1 MKDTK
6 RLTLAALLTALALA
20 LSYVERFIPFAL
32 FIPLP
37 GVKLGLA
44 NVVTLFAL
52 CRLGAPPAFTVLAAR
67 VFLGALFAGNFS
79 ALLYSAMGG
88 FLALAVMYLALR
100 CRRFSIYGVSI
111 LGAAA
116 HNIGQVLA
124 ALITLGSTGPLGYLP
139 LLLLTSLL
147 SGSLTGA
154 LAAGLFRAMDAAN
167 AEGNLK

>member
-1 MKDTK
+1 MKNTK
-6 RLTLAALLTALALA
+6 QLTLAALLTALALA

-32 FIPLP
+32 LVPLP

-52 CRLGAPPAFTVLAAR
+52 CRLGAPLAFTVLTAR

-88 FLALAVMYLALR
+88 FLALAVMLLALR
-100 CRRFSIYGVSI
+100 CKRFSIYGVSI
-111 LGAAA
+111 LGAAG
-116 HNIGQVLA
+116 HNIGQVGA
-124 ALITLGSTGPLGYLP
+124 AIITLGSTSVLGYLP

-147 SGSLTGA
+147 SGSVTGA
-154 LAAGLFRAMDAAN
+154 LSAGLFRAMDAVN
-167 AEGNLK
+167 AEKHL

>member
-1 MKDTK
+1 MNNTK
-6 RLTLAALLTALALA
+6 HLTLAALLTALALA
-20 LSYVERFIPFAL
+20 FSYIERFIPFAL
-32 FIPLP
+32 IVPLP

-52 CRLGAPPAFTVLAAR
+52 CRLGAPLAFTVLTAR

-88 FLALAVMYLALR
+88 FLALAVMFLALR
-100 CRRFSIYGVSI
+100 CKRFSVYGVSV

-116 HNIGQVLA
+116 HNIGQVGA
-124 ALITLGSTGPLGYLP
+124 AVITLGSAAPLGYLP
-139 LLLLTSLL
+139 LLLLASIL

-154 LAAGLFRAMDAAN
+154 LAVGLFRAMDAAE
-167 AEGNLK
+167 AKKH

>member
-1 MKDTK
+1 MKNTK
-6 RLTLAALLTALALA
+6 QLTLAALLTALALA
-20 LSYVERFIPFAL
+20 LSWVERFIPFAL

-52 CRLGAPPAFTVLAAR
+52 CRLGAPMAFTVLAAR

-88 FLALAVMYLALR
+88 FLALAVMLLALR
-100 CRRFSIYGVSI
+100 CRRFSIYGVSV
-111 LGAAA
+111 LGAAG
-116 HNIGQVLA
+116 HNIGQVGA
-124 ALITLGSTGPLGYLP
+124 AMITLGSTSVLGYLP
-139 LLLLTSLL
+139 LLLLTGLL

-154 LAAGLFRAMDAAN
+154 LTAGLFRAMDAVN
-167 AEGNLK
+167 AEKHL

>member
-6 RLTLAALLTALALA
+6 KLTLAALLTALALA
-20 LSYVERFIPFAL
+20 LSWVERFIPFAL
-32 FIPLP
+32 LVPLP

-52 CRLGAPPAFTVLAAR
+52 CRLGAPMAFTVLAAR

-88 FLALAVMYLALR
+88 FLALAVMLLALH
-100 CRRFSIYGVSI
+100 CKRFSIYGVSI
-111 LGAAA
+111 LGAAG
-116 HNIGQVLA
+116 HNIGQVGA
-124 ALITLGSTGPLGYLP
+124 AIITLGSTSVLGYLP

-147 SGSLTGA
+147 SGSVTGA
-154 LAAGLFRAMDAAN
+154 LSAGLFRAMDAVN
-167 AEGNLK
+167 AEKHL

>member
-6 RLTLAALLTALALA
+6 KLTLAALLTALALA
-20 LSYVERFIPFAL
+20 LSWVERFIPFAL
-32 FIPLP
+32 LVPLP

-52 CRLGAPPAFTVLAAR
+52 CRLGAPMAFTVLAAR

-88 FLALAVMYLALR
+88 FLALAVMLLALR
-100 CRRFSIYGVSI
+100 CKRFSIYGVSI
-111 LGAAA
+111 LGAAG
-116 HNIGQVLA
+116 HNIGQVGA
-124 ALITLGSTGPLGYLP
+124 AIITLGSTSVLGYLP

-147 SGSLTGA
+147 SGSVTGA
-154 LAAGLFRAMDAAN
+154 LSAGLFRAMDAA
-167 AEGNLK
+167 ETEKH

>member
-1 MKDTK
+1 MKNTK
-6 RLTLAALLTALALA
+6 KLTLAALLTALALA
-20 LSYVERFIPFAL
+20 LSWIERFIPFAL
-32 FIPLP
+32 IVPLP

-52 CRLGAPPAFTVLAAR
+52 CHLGAPMAFTVLAAR

-88 FLALAVMYLALR
+88 FLALAVMLLALR
-100 CRRFSIYGVSI
+100 CKRFSIYGVSI
-111 LGAAA
+111 LGAAG
-116 HNIGQVLA
+116 HNIGQVGA
-124 ALITLGSTGPLGYLP
+124 AIITLGSTSVLGYLP

-147 SGSLTGA
+147 SGSVTGA

-167 AEGNLK
+167 AEGQLK

>member
-6 RLTLAALLTALALA
+6 KLTLAALLTALALA
-20 LSYVERFIPFAL
+20 LSWVERFIPFAL
-32 FIPLP
+32 LIPLP

-52 CRLGAPPAFTVLAAR
+52 CRLGAPMAFTVLAAR

-88 FLALAVMYLALR
+88 FLALAVMLLALR
-100 CRRFSIYGVSI
+100 CKRFSIYGVSI
-111 LGAAA
+111 LGAAG
-116 HNIGQVLA
+116 HNIGQVGA
-124 ALITLGSTGPLGYLP
+124 AIITLGSTSVLGYLP

-147 SGSLTGA
+147 SGSVTGA
-154 LAAGLFRAMDAAN
+154 LSAGLFRAMDAVN
-167 AEGNLK
+167 AEKHL

>member
-6 RLTLAALLTALALA
+6 KLTLAALLTALALA
-20 LSYVERFIPFAL
+20 LSWVERFIPFAL
-32 FIPLP
+32 LVPLP

-52 CRLGAPPAFTVLAAR
+52 CRLGAPMAFTVLAAR

-88 FLALAVMYLALR
+88 FLALAVMLLALR
-100 CRRFSIYGVSI
+100 CKRFSIYGVSI
-111 LGAAA
+111 LGAAG
-116 HNIGQVLA
+116 HNIGQVGA
-124 ALITLGSTGPLGYLP
+124 AIITLGSTSVLGYLP

-154 LAAGLFRAMDAAN
+154 LSAGLFRAMDAA
-167 AEGNLK
+167 ETEKH

>member
-6 RLTLAALLTALALA
+6 KLTLAALLTALALA
-20 LSYVERFIPFAL
+20 LSWVERFIPFAL
-32 FIPLP
+32 LVPLP

-52 CRLGAPPAFTVLAAR
+52 CRLGAPMAFTVLAAR

-88 FLALAVMYLALR
+88 FLALAVMLLALR
-100 CRRFSIYGVSI
+100 CKRFSIYGVSI
-111 LGAAA
+111 LGAAG
-116 HNIGQVLA
+116 HNIGQVGA
-124 ALITLGSTGPLGYLP
+124 AIITLGSTSVLGYLP

-147 SGSLTGA
+147 SGSVTGA
-154 LAAGLFRAMDAAN
+154 LSAGLFRAMDAVN
-167 AEGNLK
+167 AEKHL